1 MYRIWDYPSSFFEN
15 FLTITTWKIFPRP
28 RPISSIPPHLQT
40 SPVYK
45 LSRLLLWSCP
55 RSRPH
60 RWLTYSTIWASHILL
75 SNTIPN
81 HLLLFLNPTSSFTW
95 SNTDSNK
102 NAHHHDLYLLTLP
115 FFTLDY
121 SPHVSLLHPRWHDSY
136 LLLYWFS

>member
-1 MYRIWDYPSSFFEN
+1 MYRIWDYPFSFFEN

-28 RPISSIPPHLQT
+28 QPISSIPPHLQT
-40 SPVYK
+40 PPVYK

-81 HLLLFLNPTSSFTW
+81 HILLFLNPTSFTS
-95 SNTDSNK
+95 SNTNSNN
-102 NAHHHDLYLLTLP
+102 NAHHHDLLP
-115 FFTLDY
+115 IDSTISHSRLFSSLITFTY
-121 SPHVSLLHPRWHDSY
+121 PR
-136 LLLYWFS
+136 